1 VLKKKIMRIGILTL
15 PPHANYGGILQ
26 AYALQTVLERMGH
39 DVIVFNKPIK
49 KQVLPFPMSFLH
61 YIVRFIKKYIF
72 RKTNVYVFKEQKIYK
87 YQKANTL
94 YTDAFVNTHL
104 HNKFIDTL
112 GDIKDEYDAIIAG
125 SDQVWRKI
133 YFNGSWE
140 KSNPDD
146 AYLAFTNDWNIKRIA
161 YAASFGV
168 DYLELDEAEIL
179 KCKEAIQK
187 FKAVSVREKTG
198 IDICMK
204 HFNVDAKWV
213 ADPTLLLDVSD
224 YLTLAKDSNSLFTGK
239 YILKY
244 ALDESEEIYGLAHN
258 LEEQKGYPMKE
269 LKTHEKDSLSEISNC
284 TRRPVEEWLYAF
296 AHADYILTDSFHG
309 TVFSILFH
317 KQFTVIANK
326 ERGITRF
333 TSLLSMFELEDRL
346 IYSPNEYKEL
356 PDINYDEVDIRLEK
370 RRSEALSFLTE
381 ALN

>member
-1 VLKKKIMRIGILTL
+1 MRIGILTL
-15 PPHANYGGILQ
+15 PPHDNYGGILQ

-39 DVIVFNKPIK
+39 DVVVFNKPIK

-94 YTDAFVNTHL
+94 YTYAFVNTHL

-125 SDQVWRKI
+125 SDQVWRKK
-133 YFNGSWE
+133 YFNYSW
-140 KSNPDD
+140 KNSNTDD

-168 DYLELDEAEIL
+168 DYIELDDTDIL

-187 FKAVSVREKTG
+187 FKAVSVRERTG
-198 IDICMK
+198 VDICKK

-269 LKTHEKDSLSEISNC
+269 LKTHEKDNLSEISNC
-284 TRRPVEEWLYAF
+284 TRLPVEEWLYAF

-333 TSLLSMFELEDRL
+333 TSLLSMFGLEDRL
-346 IYSPNEYKEL
+346 IYTPNEYKQL
-356 PDINYDEVDIRLEK
+356 PDIDYDKVDIRLEQ
-370 RRSEALSFLTE
+370 RRSEALDFLSKV
-381 ALN
+381 LK

>member
-1 VLKKKIMRIGILTL
+1 MRIGILTL

-26 AYALQTVLERMGH
+26 AYAMQTVLERMGH
-39 DVIVFNKPIK
+39 DVVVFNKPIK
-49 KQVLPFPMSFLH
+49 KHVLPFPMSFFH
-61 YIVRFIKKYIF
+61 YIVRFIKKYVFKKPNI
-72 RKTNVYVFKEQKIYK
+72 YVFKEQKIYK

-94 YTDAFVNTHL
+94 YTDAFVNKHL
-104 HNKFIDTL
+104 HNKVVDTL
-112 GDIKDEYDAIIAG
+112 GDIKNEYDAIIVG

-140 KSNPDD
+140 KSNPAD
-146 AYLAFTNDWNIKRIA
+146 AYLAFTNDWNINRIA

-168 DYLELDEAEIL
+168 DFLELDDTEIQT
-179 KCKEAIQK
+179 CKEAIQK

-198 IDICMK
+198 VDICKK

-213 ADPTLLLDVSD
+213 ADPTLLLDVSY

-244 ALDESEEIYGLAHN
+244 ALDESEEIYGLAHK
-258 LEEQKGYPMKE
+258 LEEQKEIPMKE

-326 ERGITRF
+326 ERGVTRF
-333 TSLLSMFELEDRL
+333 TSLLSMFGLEDRL
-346 IYSPNEYKEL
+346 ISSPNEYKQL
-356 PDINYDEVDIRLEK
+356 PDIDYEKVDIKLEQ
-370 RRSEALSFLTE
+370 RRSEALDFLSK
-381 ALN
+381 ALK

>member
-1 VLKKKIMRIGILTL
+1 MRIGILTL

-39 DVIVFNKPIK
+39 DVVVFNKPIK
-49 KQVLPFPMSFLH
+49 KQALPFPMSFLH

-72 RKTNVYVFKEQKIYK
+72 RKTNVYVFNEQKIYK

-94 YTDAFVNTHL
+94 YTDAFVNTYL

-133 YFNGSWE
+133 YFNVSWE

-168 DYLELDEAEIL
+168 DYIELDDTDIL
-179 KCKEAIQK
+179 KCKDAIQK

-198 IDICMK
+198 VDICKK

-213 ADPTLLLDVSD
+213 ADPTLLLDVGD

-244 ALDESEEIYGLAHN
+244 TLDESEEIYGLAHK
-258 LEEQKGYPMKE
+258 LEEQKGFPMKE
-269 LKTHEKDSLSEISNC
+269 LKTHEKDSLSEISNS

-333 TSLLSMFELEDRL
+333 TSLLNMFELEDRL

>member
-1 VLKKKIMRIGILTL
+1 MRIGILTL

-26 AYALQTVLERMGH
+26 AYAMQTVLERMGH
-39 DVIVFNKPIK
+39 DVVVFNKPIK

-72 RKTNVYVFKEQKIYK
+72 RKANVYVFKEQKIYK
-87 YQKANTL
+87 FQKVNTL
-94 YTDAFVNTHL
+94 YTDAFVNKHL
-104 HNKFIDTL
+104 HNKFVDTL

-168 DYLELDEAEIL
+168 DYIELDDTDIL
-179 KCKEAIQK
+179 KCKDAIQR

-198 IDICMK
+198 VDICKK

-244 ALDESEEIYGLAHN
+244 ALDESEEIYGLAHK
-258 LEEQKGYPMKE
+258 LEEQKGFPMKE

-296 AHADYILTDSFHG
+296 AHAAYILTDSFHG

-326 ERGITRF
+326 ERGISRF
-333 TSLLSMFELEDRL
+333 TSLLSMFGLADRL
-346 IYSPNEYKEL
+346 IFSPNEYRQL
-356 PDINYDEVDIRLEK
+356 PDIDYDKVDIRLEQ
-370 RRSEALSFLTE
+370 RRSEALDFLSE
-381 ALN
+381 ALK

>member
-1 VLKKKIMRIGILTL
+1 MRIGILTL
-15 PPHANYGGILQ
+15 PPHDNYGGILQ
-26 AYALQTVLERMGH
+26 AYALQTVLERWGH
-39 DVIVFNKPIK
+39 DVVLFNKPLR
-49 KQVLPFPMSFLH
+49 KQVLPFPMSIFH

-72 RKTNVYVFKEQKIYK
+72 RRPNIYVFTEKKIYK

-94 YTDAFVNTHL
+94 YTNDFVNKHL
-104 HNKFIDTL
+104 HNLFIDSL
-112 GDIKDEYDAIIAG
+112 VEIKNEYDAIIVG

-140 KSNPDD
+140 THNTDD
-146 AYLAFTNDWNIKRIA
+146 AYLAFTNEWNIKRIA

-168 DYLELDEAEIL
+168 DYLELDDTEIL
-179 KCKEAIQK
+179 NCKDAIQK

-198 IDICMK
+198 VDICKK

-224 YLTLAKDSNSLFTGK
+224 YLTLAKDSNSLFSGK

-244 ALDESEEIYGLAHN
+244 ALDESEEIYGLAHK
-258 LEEQKGYPMKE
+258 LEEQKGFPMKE
-269 LKTHEKDSLSEISNC
+269 LKTHEKDSLSDIKRC

-333 TSLLSMFELEDRL
+333 TSLLSMFGLENRL
-346 IYSPNEYKEL
+346 IYSPNEYKQL
-356 PDINYDEVDIRLEK
+356 PDIDYDEVDIRLEQ
-370 RRSEALSFLTE
+370 RRSESLDFLSK

>member
-1 VLKKKIMRIGILTL
+1 MRIGILTL

-39 DVIVFNKPIK
+39 DVVVFNKPIK
-49 KQVLPFPMSFLH
+49 EQFLPFPMSILH

-72 RKTNVYVFKEQKIYK
+72 RKANVYVFKEQKIYK

-104 HNKFIDTL
+104 HNKFINTL

-168 DYLELDEAEIL
+168 DYIELDDTDIL
-179 KCKEAIQK
+179 KCKDAIQR

-198 IDICMK
+198 VDICKK

-244 ALDESEEIYGLAHN
+244 ALDESEEIYCLAHK
-258 LEEQKGYPMKE
+258 LEEQKGFPMKE

-317 KQFTVIANK
+317 KQFTVIANN

-333 TSLLSMFELEDRL
+333 TSLLSMFGLADRL
-346 IYSPNEYKEL
+346 IFSPNEYKQL
-356 PDINYDEVDIRLEK
+356 PDIDYDKVDIRLEQ
-370 RRSEALSFLTE
+370 RRSEALDFLSE
-381 ALN
+381 ALK

>member
-1 VLKKKIMRIGILTL
+1 MRIGILTL

-26 AYALQTVLERMGH
+26 AYAMQTVLERMGH
-39 DVIVFNKPIK
+39 DVVVFNKPIK
-49 KQVLPFPMSFLH
+49 KQVMPFPMSFLH
-61 YIVRFIKKYIF
+61 YIVRFIKKYVFKKPNI
-72 RKTNVYVFKEQKIYK
+72 YVFKEQKIYK

-94 YTDAFVNTHL
+94 YTNAFVDKHL
-104 HNKFIDTL
+104 HNKIVDTL
-112 GDIKDEYDAIIAG
+112 GDIKNEYDAIIVG

-168 DYLELDEAEIL
+168 DYLELDDTDIL
-179 KCKEAIQK
+179 KCKDAIQK

-198 IDICMK
+198 VDICK
-204 HFNVDAKWV
+204 NHFNLDAKWV
-213 ADPTLLLDVSD
+213 VDPTLLLDVSD
-224 YLTLAKDSNSLFTGK
+224 YLTLAKDNNSLFTGK

-244 ALDESEEIYGLAHN
+244 ALDESEGIYGLARK
-258 LEEQKGYPMKE
+258 LEEQKGFPMKE

-296 AHADYILTDSFHG
+296 AHAGYILTDSFHG

-333 TSLLSMFELEDRL
+333 TSLLSMFGLEDRL
-346 IYSPNEYKEL
+346 IFSPNEYKQL
-356 PDINYDEVDIRLEK
+356 LDIDYDKVDIRLEQ
-370 RRSEALSFLTE
+370 RRSEALDFISK
-381 ALN
+381 ALK

>member
-1 VLKKKIMRIGILTL
+1 MRIGILTL

-326 ERGITRF
+326 ERGITHF
-333 TSLLSMFELEDRL
+333 TSLLSMFGLEDRL

>member
-1 VLKKKIMRIGILTL
+1 MRIGILTL

-26 AYALQTVLERMGH
+26 AYAMQTVLERMGH
-39 DVIVFNKPIK
+39 DVVVFNKPIK

-72 RKTNVYVFKEQKIYK
+72 RKANVYVFKEQKIYK
-87 YQKANTL
+87 FQKVNTL
-94 YTDAFVNTHL
+94 YTDAFVNKHL
-104 HNKFIDTL
+104 HNKFVDTL
-112 GDIKDEYDAIIAG
+112 GYIKNEYDAIIVG

-168 DYLELDEAEIL
+168 DYIELDDTDIL
-179 KCKEAIQK
+179 KCKDAIQR

-198 IDICMK
+198 VDICKK

-244 ALDESEEIYGLAHN
+244 ALDEAEEIYGLAHK
-258 LEEQKGYPMKE
+258 LEEQKGFPMKE

-296 AHADYILTDSFHG
+296 AHAAYILTDSFHG

-326 ERGITRF
+326 ERGISRF
-333 TSLLSMFELEDRL
+333 TSLLSMFGLADRL
-346 IYSPNEYKEL
+346 IFSPNEYRQL
-356 PDINYDEVDIRLEK
+356 PDIDYDKVDIRLEQ
-370 RRSEALSFLTE
+370 RRSEALDFLSE
-381 ALN
+381 ALK

>member
-1 VLKKKIMRIGILTL
+1 MRIGILTL

-26 AYALQTVLERMGH
+26 AYAMQTVLERMGH
-39 DVIVFNKPIK
+39 DVVVFNKPIK
-49 KQVLPFPMSFLH
+49 KHVLPFPMSFFH
-61 YIVRFIKKYIF
+61 YIVRFIKKYVFKKPNI
-72 RKTNVYVFKEQKIYK
+72 YVFKEQKIYK

-94 YTDAFVNTHL
+94 YTDAFVNKHL
-104 HNKFIDTL
+104 HNKVVDTL
-112 GDIKDEYDAIIAG
+112 GDIKNEYDAIIVG

-133 YFNGSWE
+133 YFKGSWE

-146 AYLAFTNDWNIKRIA
+146 AYLAFTNDWDIKRIA

-168 DYLELDEAEIL
+168 DYLELDDTDIL
-179 KCKEAIQK
+179 KCKDAIQK
-187 FKAVSVREKTG
+187 FKAVSVREKSG
-198 IDICMK
+198 VDICKK

-213 ADPTLLLDVSD
+213 ADPTLLLEAND
-224 YLTLAKDSNSLFTGK
+224 YLTLAKDSNSLFTGT

-244 ALDESEEIYGLAHN
+244 ALDESEEIYCLAHK
-258 LEEQKGYPMKE
+258 LEEQKGFPMKE
-269 LKTHEKDSLSEISNC
+269 LKTHEKDSLSEIKSC

-333 TSLLSMFELEDRL
+333 TSLLSMFGLEDRL
-346 IYSPNEYKEL
+346 IYSHNEYKQL
-356 PDINYDEVDIRLEK
+356 PDINYDKVDFRLGQ
-370 RRSEALSFLTE
+370 RRREALDFLAK
-381 ALN
+381 ALQ

>member
-1 VLKKKIMRIGILTL
+1 MRIGILTL

-39 DVIVFNKPIK
+39 DVVVFNKPIK

-168 DYLELDEAEIL
+168 DYIELDDTDIL
-179 KCKEAIQK
+179 KCKDAIQK

-198 IDICMK
+198 VDICKK

-244 ALDESEEIYGLAHN
+244 VLDESEEIYDLVHK

-284 TRRPVEEWLYAF
+284 TRLPVEEWLYAF

-333 TSLLSMFELEDRL
+333 TSLLSMFGLEDRL
-346 IYSPNEYKEL
+346 IFSPNEYKEL

>member
-1 VLKKKIMRIGILTL
+1 MRIGILTL

-26 AYALQTVLERMGH
+26 AYAMQTVLERMGH
-39 DVIVFNKPIK
+39 NVVVFNNPIK
-49 KQVLPFPMSFLH
+49 KQVLSFPMSFLH
-61 YIVRFIKKYIF
+61 YIVRFIKKYIL

-87 YQKANTL
+87 YQKVNTL
-94 YTDAFVNTHL
+94 YTDAFVNKHL
-104 HNKFIDTL
+104 HNKFVDTL
-112 GDIKDEYDAIIAG
+112 GDIKNEYDAIIVG

-133 YFNGSWE
+133 YFKGSWE

-146 AYLAFTNDWNIKRIA
+146 AYLAFTNDWDIKRIA

-168 DYLELDEAEIL
+168 DYLELDDTDIL
-179 KCKEAIQK
+179 KCKDAIQK
-187 FKAVSVREKTG
+187 FKAVSVREKSG
-198 IDICMK
+198 VDICKK

-213 ADPTLLLDVSD
+213 ADPTLLLEAND
-224 YLTLAKDSNSLFTGK
+224 YLTLAKDSNSLFTGT

-244 ALDESEEIYGLAHN
+244 ALDESEEIYCLAHK
-258 LEEQKGYPMKE
+258 LEEQKGFPMKE
-269 LKTHEKDSLSEISNC
+269 LKTHEKDSLSEIKSC

-333 TSLLSMFELEDRL
+333 TSLLSMFGLEDRL
-346 IYSPNEYKEL
+346 IYSHNEYKQL
-356 PDINYDEVDIRLEK
+356 PDINYDKVDFRLGQ
-370 RRSEALSFLTE
+370 RRREALDFLAK
-381 ALN
+381 ALQ

>member
-1 VLKKKIMRIGILTL
+1 MRIGILTL

-26 AYALQTVLERMGH
+26 AYAMQTVLERMGH
-39 DVIVFNKPIK
+39 DVVVFNKPIK

-72 RKTNVYVFKEQKIYK
+72 RKANVYVFKEQKIYK
-87 YQKANTL
+87 FQKVNTL
-94 YTDAFVNTHL
+94 YTDAFVNKHL
-104 HNKFIDTL
+104 HNKFVDTL

-168 DYLELDEAEIL
+168 DYIELDDTDIL
-179 KCKEAIQK
+179 KCKDAIQR

-198 IDICMK
+198 VDICKK

-244 ALDESEEIYGLAHN
+244 ALDESEEIYCLAHK
-258 LEEQKGYPMKE
+258 LEEQKGIPMKE
-269 LKTHEKDSLSEISNC
+269 LKTHEKDSLSDIKNC

-333 TSLLSMFELEDRL
+333 TSLLSMFGLEDRL
-346 IYSPNEYKEL
+346 IFSPNEYKQL
-356 PDINYDEVDIRLEK
+356 PDIDYDKVDIRLEQ
-370 RRSEALSFLTE
+370 RRSEALDFISK
-381 ALN
+381 ALK

>member
-1 VLKKKIMRIGILTL
+1 MRIGILTL

-26 AYALQTVLERMGH
+26 AYAMQTVLERMGH
-39 DVIVFNKPIK
+39 DVVVFNKPIK
-49 KQVLPFPMSFLH
+49 KHVLPFPMSFFH
-61 YIVRFIKKYIF
+61 YIVRFIKKYVFKKPNI
-72 RKTNVYVFKEQKIYK
+72 YVFKEQKIYK

-94 YTDAFVNTHL
+94 YTDAFVNKHL
-104 HNKFIDTL
+104 HNKVVDTL
-112 GDIKDEYDAIIAG
+112 GDIKNEYDAIIVG

-133 YFNGSWE
+133 YFKGSWE

-146 AYLAFTNDWNIKRIA
+146 AYLAFTNDWDIKRIA

-168 DYLELDEAEIL
+168 DYLELDDTDIL
-179 KCKEAIQK
+179 KCKDAIQK

-198 IDICMK
+198 VDICKK

-213 ADPTLLLDVSD
+213 ADPTLLLEAND
-224 YLTLAKDSNSLFTGK
+224 YLTLAKDSNSLFTGT

-244 ALDESEEIYGLAHN
+244 ALDESEEIYCLAHK
-258 LEEQKGYPMKE
+258 LEEQKGFPMKE
-269 LKTHEKDSLSEISNC
+269 LKTHEKDSLSEIKSC

-333 TSLLSMFELEDRL
+333 TSLLSMFGLEDRL
-346 IYSPNEYKEL
+346 IYSHNEYKQL
-356 PDINYDEVDIRLEK
+356 PDINYDKVDFRLGQ
-370 RRSEALSFLTE
+370 RRREALDFLAK
-381 ALN
+381 ALQ